1 MNKVLI
7 SVLGSDQP
15 GIMAKV
21 ADIIHRRNGNIE
33 NLSQTLLDTVFGALL
48 QVELAEDDNAE
59 ALQKALESACQDM
72 GLFIRVHAWR
82 ETSSPW
88 HSDKPEVQPYI
99 VTAIG
104 PDRQGLVA
112 EIAGQLFNHGVNI
125 THIQAIFKGGNNPM
139 DNLMVF
145 EVDVPRA
152 TVMNDLR
159 EALADIATRLDLEI
173 GVQHRKIFDSVSNIL
188 N

>member
-15 GIMAKV
+15 GIMAIV
-21 ADIIHRRNGNIE
+21 ANVINKHNANIE
-33 NLSQTLLDTVFGALL
+33 NLSQTLLDNVFGALL
-48 QVELAEDDNAE
+48 QVELAQEDSAE
-59 ALQKALESACQDM
+59 MLQQSIEAACDDMALY
-72 GLFIRVHAWR
+72 IRVH
-82 ETSSPW
+82 PW
-88 HSDKPEVQPYI
+88 HETTSEWHQNTPEVQPYI

-104 PDRQGLVA
+104 PDKQGLVA
-112 EIAGQLFNHGVNI
+112 EIAEKLFTHGVNI
-125 THIQAIFKGGNNPM
+125 THIQAIFKGGKNPM

-159 EALADIATRLDLEI
+159 EILDEVASRLDLEI
-173 GVQHRKIFDSVSNIL
+173 SVQHRKIFDSVSNIL

>member
-15 GIMAKV
+15 GIMAIVSDVINK
-21 ADIIHRRNGNIE
+21 RNGNIE
-33 NLSQTLLDTVFGALL
+33 NLSQTLLNNVFGALL
-48 QVELAEDDNAE
+48 QVQLSEDDNADSLQQAIE
-59 ALQKALESACQDM
+59 AACDGM
-72 GLFIRVHAWR
+72 SLYIRVHSWS
-82 ETSSPW
+82 ETTSDW
-88 HSDKPEVQPYI
+88 HQHKPEVQPYI

-112 EIAGQLFNHGVNI
+112 EIAGKLFTHGVNI
-125 THIQAIFKGGNNPM
+125 THIQAIFKGGDNPM

-159 EALADIATRLDLEI
+159 DALEDIAKRLDLEI
-173 GVQHRKIFDSVSNIL
+173 SVQHRKIFDSVSNIL

>member
-15 GIMAKV
+15 GIMAAV
-21 ADIIHRRNGNIE
+21 ATIITQHDGNIE
-33 NLSQTLLDTVFGALL
+33 NLSQTLLDNVFGALL
-48 QVELAEDDNAE
+48 MVDLADNDSAE
-59 ALQKALESACQDM
+59 QLQQDLEKQCQGM
-72 GLFIRVHAWR
+72 NLFIRVHPWQAP
-82 ETSSPW
+82 SSTW
-88 HSDKPEVQPYI
+88 HDNKPETQPYI

-112 EIAGQLFNHGVNI
+112 EMADVFFRHGVNI
-125 THIQAIFKGGNNPM
+125 TNIQAIFKGGKNPM

-145 EVDVPRA
+145 EVDIPR
-152 TVMNDLR
+152 TTMMDDLR
-159 EALADIATRLDLEI
+159 DALAEIAIRLELEI
-173 GVQHRKIFDSVSNIL
+173 NVQHRKIFESVSNIL

>member
-15 GIMAKV
+15 GIMAIVSDVINK
-21 ADIIHRRNGNIE
+21 RNANIE
-33 NLSQTLLDTVFGALL
+33 NLSQTLLNNVFGALL
-48 QVELAEDDNAE
+48 QVQLSDTDDADSLQQAIEDACE
-59 ALQKALESACQDM
+59 GMALY
-72 GLFIRVHAWR
+72 IRVHAWS
-82 ETSSPW
+82 ETTSDW
-88 HSDKPEVQPYI
+88 HQDKPEVQPYI

-112 EIAGQLFNHGVNI
+112 EIAGKLFTHGVNI
-125 THIQAIFKGGNNPM
+125 THIQAIFKGGDNPM

-159 EALADIATRLDLEI
+159 DDLENIAKRLDLEI
-173 GVQHRKIFDSVSNIL
+173 SVQHRKIFDSVSNIL

>member
-15 GIMAKV
+15 GIMATV
-21 ADIIHRRNGNIE
+21 ADSINRRNGNIE

-48 QVELAEDDNAE
+48 QVELAEDDSAE
-59 ALQKALESACQDM
+59 TLQNALEDACKDM
-72 GLFIRVHAWR
+72 KLFIRVHPWQQ
-82 ETSSPW
+82 TSSDW
-88 HSDKPEVQPYI
+88 HSSKPEVQPYI

-112 EIAGQLFNHGVNI
+112 EIAGQLFKHGVNI
-125 THIQAIFKGGNNPM
+125 SHIQAIFKGGNNPM

-159 EALADIATRLDLEI
+159 EALAEIADRLNLEI
-173 GVQHRKIFDSVSNIL
+173 SVQHRKIFDSVSNIL

>member
-15 GIMAKV
+15 GIMAIV
-21 ADIIHRRNGNIE
+21 ADVINKHNANIE
-33 NLSQTLLDTVFGALL
+33 NLSQTLLNNVFGALL
-48 QVELAEDDNAE
+48 QVQLTQEDGAES
-59 ALQKALESACQDM
+59 LQKAIEAACEGM
-72 GLFIRVHAWR
+72 ALFIRVHPWS
-82 ETSSPW
+82 EKTSDW
-88 HSDKPEVQPYI
+88 YQHKPEVQPYI

-112 EIAGQLFNHGVNI
+112 EIAGKLFFHGVNI
-125 THIQAIFKGGNNPM
+125 THIQAIFKGGDNPM
-139 DNLMVF
+139 NNLMVF

-152 TVMNDLR
+152 TVMNELR
-159 EALADIATRLDLEI
+159 DALDTIAERLDLEI
-173 GVQHRKIFDSVSNIL
+173 SVQHRKIFDSVSNIL

>member
-15 GIMAKV
+15 GIMAIV
-21 ADIIHRRNGNIE
+21 ADVINKRNANIE
-33 NLSQTLLDTVFGALL
+33 NLSQTLLNNVFGALL
-48 QVELAEDDNAE
+48 QVELAKDDNAE
-59 ALQKALESACQDM
+59 ALQQAIEAACDTMALY
-72 GLFIRVHAWR
+72 IRVHPWN
-82 ETSSPW
+82 ETTSDW
-88 HSDKPEVQPYI
+88 HQHKPEVQPYI

-104 PDRQGLVA
+104 PDKQGLVA
-112 EIAGQLFNHGVNI
+112 EIAGKLFVHGVNI
-125 THIQAIFKGGNNPM
+125 THIQAIFKGGKNPM

-159 EALADIATRLDLEI
+159 DALDQIANRLDLEI
-173 GVQHRKIFDSVSNIL
+173 SVQHRKIFDSVSNIL

>member
-15 GIMAKV
+15 GIMATV
-21 ADIIHRRNGNIE
+21 ADVINKRHCNIE

-48 QVELAEDDNAE
+48 RVDVPHDETPEN
-59 ALQKALESACQDM
+59 LQQALEQACHSMD
-72 GLFIRVHAWR
+72 LYIRVHPWDA
-82 ETSSPW
+82 ESSDW
-88 HSDKPEVQPYI
+88 HKNTPEVQPYI

-112 EIAGQLFNHGVNI
+112 EIAGQLFKHGVNI
-125 THIQAIFKGGNNPM
+125 THIQAIFKGGKNPM

-152 TVMNDLR
+152 TMMNELR
-159 EALADIATRLDLEI
+159 DALHEIGTRLDLEVS
-173 GVQHRKIFDSVSNIL
+173 VQHRKIFDSVSNIL